1 MDLEELELRFTA
13 NYGDVMRKLDEF
25 TNIISQKTNDMQYK
39 IQDGLGKINQSMND
53 NVSKADESAKEEV
66 RQRTEAEMLSKNC

>member
-25 TNIISQKTNDMQYK
+25 TNIISQKLMICNIRFKM
-39 IQDGLGKINQSMND
+39 
-53 NVSKADESAKEEV
+53 A
-66 RQRTEAEMLSKNC
+66 